1 MVTLHWTFPSK
12 YLDPKPHADTD
23 MTTLSLVCPIIGCN
37 NGLKHVHWRWG
48 RSSQVPQLTRGS
60 GNLTWGEATLAPNS
74 LRQLFASQVRVALS
88 WRWLLVLWHDVQVR
102 GNFPVLRHP
111 PGITWYLVAR
121 EGVAMCQDLPETD
134 FNQSNSD
141 LTQKHTDCTDQ
152 PTRFVQVIALDSW
165 QPVEGAK
172 PPIVWSIHRDWPAR
186 KQGEIQAEVLKEI
199 LATETGEIRGGLFQ
213 SKCGWGDFFQLQLL
227 PQVLFPSSG

>member
-74 LRQLFASQVRVALS
+74 LRHRSESRWVEGGCYYCDTTYRCAGIFLS
-88 WRWLLVLWHDVQVR
+88 CVIRLVL
-102 GNFPVLRHP
+102 
-111 PGITWYLVAR
+111 PGTWWPESGLQCVKI
-121 EGVAMCQDLPETD
+121 CQRQISTSPILTSHKNTQIVTTSPFAQWTFTHKRLSEPT
-134 FNQSNSD
+134 SAINSTTPCR
-141 LTQKHTDCTDQ
+141 LS
-152 PTRFVQVIALDSW
+152 V
-165 QPVEGAK
+165 
-172 PPIVWSIHRDWPAR
+172 
-186 KQGEIQAEVLKEI
+186 
-199 LATETGEIRGGLFQ
+199 
-213 SKCGWGDFFQLQLL
+213 
-227 PQVLFPSSG
+227 